1 MFKYFQVS
9 IQKVEKNLNLNL
21 NMASMHNHQEF
32 KFNFQTKP
40 QMKFFLKQKL

>member
-21 NMASMHNHQEF
+21 NMASMHNRQEF

-40 QMKFFLKQKL
+40 QMKFCLKQKL